1 MRFEEAEALKPGALL
16 SVRQEVLDDD
26 SDDPSDT
33 QSLRDVVTD
42 NGYIYR
48 FAKLL
53 PNDHYPIQCHSLVT
67 GKHMEFHLGEVD
79 AVKEQDD
86 GIL

>member
-1 MRFEEAEALKPGALL
+1 MRWEEAETLKPGTLL

-33 QSLRDVVTD
+33 QSLRDVVEKD
-42 NGYIYR
+42 GYLYR

-53 PNDHYPIQCHSLVT
+53 DDKHFPIQATALAT
-67 GKHMEFHLGEVD
+67 GKHMEFYLSEVE
-79 AVKEQDD
+79 AVKEQAV
-86 GIL
+86 

>member
-33 QSLRDVVTD
+33 QSLRDVVEKD
-42 NGYIYR
+42 GYLYR
-48 FAKLL
+48 FTKLL
-53 PNDHYPIQCHSLVT
+53 DDKHFPIQATSLAT
-67 GKHMEFHLGEVD
+67 GKMMEFHAAEVE